1 MAKESASVLV
11 RGKRKV
17 ANTTVIV
24 SPRERYSPIIESL
37 QSLFSTISS
46 DVPVIV
52 VGRYPISLR
61 EKLRELSRI
70 RPFHHEARE
79 WQLIPNEA
87 RNIGTD
93 LVETPYIAYCDND
106 MLYERGWL
114 QALEAHADRT
124 GVEVVAPVTCIGLP
138 RARII
143 HHAGGVISVT
153 VDDKGIHL
161 KETMNLKDR
170 SINFLEGANLP
181 RITDTGEFH
190 TIFVRTDFMRKI
202 GVLDER
208 LITREHIDFALR
220 VMQAGGRIG
229 FEQRAL
235 VTQNAWSKLEPGD
248 LSYHVFRWS
257 HEYAVRSLDAFE
269 RTWGLYVDRNAI
281 LKDWIRTHRR
291 ERIME
296 EFATIRRVAGSRFV
310 WHIIAPMIEWK
321 NLREFNRPI
330 VRRLPHEIP
339 ITQRN
344 DFIAEL
350 VQRTKDRA
358 ESLRGPLDFA
368 TAHPDRLEHRTAPS
382 AQV

>member
-1 MAKESASVLV
+1 MDILGSIRVDFLLGQCIGGGKKMA
-11 RGKRKV
+11 R
-17 ANTTVIV
+17 TTVIV

-52 VGRYPISLR
+52 VGAYPVSLC

-70 RPFHHEARE
+70 RPFRHEARE
-79 WQLIPNEA
+79 SPLIPNEA

-93 LVETPYIAYCDND
+93 FSETQYIAYCDND
-106 MLYERGWL
+106 MIYEPGWL

-124 GVEVVAPVTCIGLP
+124 GVEVVAPLICIGLP

-143 HHAGGVISVT
+143 HQAGGVISVT

-170 SINFLEGANLP
+170 SINFLEGSNL
-181 RITDTGEFH
+181 RQITDTGEFH

-229 FEQRAL
+229 FEQRAI
-235 VTQNAWSKLEPGD
+235 VTQNAWSRLEPGD

-257 HEYAVRSLDAFE
+257 HEHAVRSLDAFE
-269 RTWGLYVDRNAI
+269 TTWGLYVDRNAI
-281 LKDWIRTHRR
+281 LEGWIRNHRR

-296 EFATIRRVAGSRFV
+296 EFATFRRAAGSRVV

-321 NLREFNRPI
+321 NSREFNRPV
-330 VRRLPHEIP
+330 VRRLPREIP
-339 ITQRN
+339 ITERN
-344 DFIAEL
+344 NLIAEL
-350 VQRTKDRA
+350 VQRTKGRRA
-358 ESLRGPLDFA
+358 A
-368 TAHPDRLEHRTAPS
+368 A
-382 AQV
+382 